1 MELIKHFLQINIE
14 LEWTIFCLL
23 PVSSSEVETI
33 NYIDRTHTSKLMS
46 LDINEFY
53 GRVIYRNN
61 TLTDL
66 LTRSRSI
73 LGKSVT
79 MCQIKFLRLLVS
91 LIGINIRKWVKVHLV
106 HVF

>member
-1 MELIKHFLQINIE
+1 
-14 LEWTIFCLL
+14 
-23 PVSSSEVETI
+23 
-33 NYIDRTHTSKLMS
+33 MS
-46 LDINEFY
+46 LDIKEFN

-73 LGKSVT
+73 LRKSVT

-91 LIGINIRKWVKVHLV
+91 LIGINLRKSVTLLIFYRSFADLV
-106 HVF
+106 PLILVLL